1 MRARAVFADKA
12 TLSRSGGEEA
22 KEGEVDVFRFKGWSF
37 SSLHAKMVDS
47 AALDAMQKEL
57 LAGIDTQTYKI
68 HFPPL
73 VFGHDIMRIE
83 QFGTER
89 LSSYSLSFNARD
101 ALQCWASQHSPT
113 RLAAEPLRVPQ
124 VPYSRAWIERSQF
137 AAGASSQE
145 TSETK
150 AGDSEGKSGESIRI
164 DDSVTHRAWDWTF
177 SSDYCGSVRQG
188 SSASA
193 SASASATA
201 SATNTETPVSRL
213 TLLGQAGTGAT
224 SSVFDEHLAD
234 YADSRFRPSTSS
246 GVDYSALRA
255 TVDPILFYDEAVLY
269 CDDLE
274 DCGEVSFSV
283 KLRVMPSCWFVM
295 SRMFL
300 RIDGV
305 MLRLRETRYFHS
317 FGSRQVHLEVTTKEC
332 GTSSDEGVALPYPM
346 PLCALDPTIMRDA
359 NRLSQEVPISTQ
371 HFFSMDL

>member
-1 MRARAVFADKA
+1 
-12 TLSRSGGEEA
+12 
-22 KEGEVDVFRFKGWSF
+22 
-37 SSLHAKMVDS
+37 
-47 AALDAMQKEL
+47 MQKEL
-57 LAGIDTQTYKI
+57 LVGIDTQTYKI

-89 LSSYSLSFNARD
+89 LSSYSLSFSAKD
-101 ALQCWASQHSPT
+101 ALQCWASQHSPA

-137 AAGASSQE
+137 AAGGGSQE

-150 AGDSEGKSGESIRI
+150 ASDSEGETVRI

-188 SSASA
+188 STASA
-193 SASASATA
+193 SASA
-201 SATNTETPVSRL
+201 TETPVSRL
-213 TLLGQAGTGAT
+213 TLLGQAGTT
-224 SSVFDEHLAD
+224 SSVFDEHLVD
-234 YADSRFRPSTSS
+234 YADRRFQPSATS
-246 GVDYSALRA
+246 GIDYSALRA
-255 TVDPILFYDEAVLY
+255 TNDPILFYDEAVLY

-295 SRMFL
+295 SRMFM

-305 MLRLRETRYFHS
+305 MLRLRESRYFHS

-332 GTSSDEGVALPYPM
+332 GTSGDEGVALPYPM
-346 PLCALDPTIMRDA
+346 PLCTLDPTIMRDA
-359 NRLSQEVPISTQ
+359 NRLSQEVPVASQ
-371 HFFSMDL
+371 HYFSMDL